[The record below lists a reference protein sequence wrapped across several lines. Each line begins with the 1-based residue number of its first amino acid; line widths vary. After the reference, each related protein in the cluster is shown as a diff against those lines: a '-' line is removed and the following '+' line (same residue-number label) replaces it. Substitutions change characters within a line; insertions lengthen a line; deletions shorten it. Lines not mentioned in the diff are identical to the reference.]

1 MRKLSNKAIA
11 LQVLMVFLLLTI
23 SVFGAP
29 SSTKPKTNPA
39 KSRVSKKLAPQQAA
53 NAQKTEKTE
62 TTAQKAADSDKD
74 GQSGKIRKLEVDQA
88 QLFLAKGIQ
97 RIVEH
102 DSSLECS

>member
-39 KSRVSKKLAPQQAA
+39 KTRVSKKIAPQQAA
-53 NAQKTEKTE
+53 SPQKTEKTDK
-62 TTAQKAADSDKD
+62 TVQKDVESEKD